1 MKYSRFFIFT
11 FVFLLTTLAI
21 VGTARAAAHSWSGGG
36 ADRLASDAQ
45 NWEGSVVPVSGDAVT
60 LPSGTVSWDLS
71 GIVPSAFTT
80 AANLTL
86 SSPLIVSGALNIN
99 GGSLDLGGQ
108 ALNIGAD
115 LNISGGVLT
124 IGVSPVNVSGN
135 WNVTGG
141 SVSLLAGTVTLN
153 GSMAKT
159 ITSNGQHFGG
169 LTIAAANGSVALS
182 DDLNVDGALTVS
194 DGSLSIGAKT
204 ATVAGGVVVSGGSL
218 SIGNGTLE
226 LIGALGRPL
235 NISGGS
241 FVSGATSTVEYR
253 PAAGAVAVEATTY
266 GNLKLTGKNVFSLMD
281 DTTVA
286 GTLTIGA
293 DATLSLSGH
302 ALNVPG
308 GSIDNAGNITDGV
321 IRSPAASLRV
331 TNASGADISTVRS
344 SSGTINVTVAD
355 SDLNRHGTVSEN
367 VSMALTIT
375 TVGGDKETVNMQ
387 ETAPASGIF
396 TASGL
401 VLHQAAPIQNNGQ
414 IEIGQNDI
422 VFIKYADP
430 QDPSD
435 TKTVQ
440 VAVALGSAVSSGQPQ
455 IVDGPR
461 IGDWSSTNTGS
472 AIIYAAHI
480 TWSTDI
486 ESSSSV
492 TVTSPQLTSPTA
504 AGSLTGTTEHD
515 VAVSGLIRGNSY
527 SFTVSSMT
535 ADGKTVASQAKHFS
549 VIVPGDR
556 IKSAA
561 SSAVYWYLGGKRN
574 VFSDPTSYGSWF
586 SDFSGVVTVPA
597 DQLSDIALGH
607 VVPVRAGTYLVKIQ
621 SDPKTYAV
629 EPFGVLRWIPTEA
642 QAIALYGGLWSK
654 RVRDIDVSQFVNYS
668 TGEALASHE
677 LPSGFVYKSGGN
689 DLNIVLNGVAHPLS
703 DYDRRVNGLALP
715 FVNSV
720 APSTVAS
727 LSSGGAVNGYNS
739 DLDGVLKDGSI
750 SLIAPAFGV

>member
-1 MKYSRFFIFT
+1 MKYSRFFVFT
-11 FVFLLTTLAI
+11 FVFLLTALAV
-21 VGTARAAAHSWSGGG
+21 VGAARAAAHSWSGGG

-80 AANLTL
+80 SANLTL
-86 SSPLIVSGALNIN
+86 SSPLIVSGALHLN

-108 ALNIGAD
+108 PLNIGAD
-115 LNISGGVLT
+115 LNVSGGTFT

-141 SVSLLAGTVTLN
+141 STSLLAGTVTMN
-153 GSMAKT
+153 GATNKM

-194 DGSLSIGAKT
+194 DGALSIGAKT
-204 ATVAGGVVVSGGSL
+204 ATVAGGVIVKG
-218 SIGNGTLE
+218 GTLT
-226 LIGALGRPL
+226 LDSGTLALTGALGRPL

-253 PAAGAVAVEATTY
+253 PGAGAVAVEPTTY
-266 GNLKLTGKNVFSLMD
+266 GNLKLTGKNVFSLMG
-281 DTTVA
+281 DTTVS
-286 GTLTIGA
+286 GTLTVGA

-302 ALNVPG
+302 VLNVPG
-308 GSIDNAGNITDGV
+308 GSIDNAGNITDGI
-321 IRSPAASLRV
+321 IRSPAATLRV
-331 TNASGADISTVRS
+331 TNASGADIATVRS
-344 SSGTINVTVAD
+344 SSGTITVTVAD

-387 ETAPASGIF
+387 ETAPTSGIF

-401 VLHQAAPIQNNGQ
+401 VLHQAAPTQNNGQ
-414 IEIGQNDI
+414 IEVGQNDI

-440 VAVALGSAVSSGQPQ
+440 VAVSLGSAVSSGQPQ
-455 IVDGPR
+455 IVDGPT

-480 TWSTDI
+480 TWSTDL

-492 TVTSPQLTSPTA
+492 AVTSPQLTSPSA

-535 ADGKTVASQAKHFS
+535 ADGKSVASQAKHFS

-586 SDFSGVVTVPA
+586 SDFKGVVTVPA

-629 EPFGVLRWIPTEA
+629 EPFGLLRWIPTES
-642 QAIALYGGLWSK
+642 QAIALYGSGWSK

-668 TGEALASHE
+668 TGEALVSGE
-677 LPSGFVYKSGGN
+677 LPSGFVYKDGGTET
-689 DLNIVLNGVAHPLS
+689 NIVIGKAAHGLTEFDRKLNGIA
-703 DYDRRVNGLALP
+703 DQ
-715 FVNSV
+715 FVNNISPV
-720 APSTVAS
+720 LAS
-727 LSSGGAVNGYNS
+727 SLATGGAVNGYNS